1 MKKISTDDNFNNYI
15 EKFIDVNIE
24 GTIHKF
30 FVSKIDSGSITT
42 NAGILF
48 PNTFSILRESP
59 TQECL
64 ICEDPCAFSVPII
77 ELNFRGKGNWADY
90 NYLIN
95 NKINETHDV
104 FVNNHKV
111 CRMDTKV
118 LSAAFN
124 RLWLIP
130 FYSNNVQIPNFFDD
144 QKSTPTVSIQTSC
157 VFFDPSFYNSKD
169 WNSLTIQPVSA
180 YNPSSESDP
189 IRPVETFY
197 TYFYDDLITPEYSA
211 LTAAF
216 RRVTSKILTNKILL
230 NSTGVSSVSCVAWEQ
245 YDISRA
251 TGNFSLNSC
260 YDSGCPYL
268 STDLEFSTFNQP
280 VSTFFLDLDPCQ
292 NPNEYSSGFTYDM
305 NYYYTNSLSSY
316 TYRPAYIEGLTDN
329 EYPAPALR
337 KYIFYTD
344 CTGTDTIELYYG
356 RTEAARG
363 YLDSPL
369 WFSDLGLTRYN
380 GSFYDGYIYNYSHAL
395 VTVVDGEMNYGEPC
409 P

>member
-15 EKFIDVNIE
+15 DKFIDVEIE
-24 GTIHKF
+24 GTIRKF
-30 FVSKIDSGSITT
+30 SVSKIDSGSITT

-48 PNTFSILRESP
+48 SNTFSILRESP
-59 TQECL
+59 VQECL

-111 CRMDTKV
+111 CRIDTKV

-144 QKSTPTVSIQTSC
+144 QKSSPTVSIQTSC
-157 VFFDPSFYNSKD
+157 VFFNPSFYNSKD

-197 TYFYDDLITPEYSA
+197 TYFYEDLYQTEYST

-216 RRVTSKILTNKILL
+216 RRVTCSILTNKILL
-230 NSTGVSSVSCVAWEQ
+230 NSTGVSSVSCAAWRQ
-245 YDISRA
+245 YDVNKTAGRVFI
-251 TGNFSLNSC
+251 NSC
-260 YDSGCPYL
+260 YGTDCSYL
-268 STDLEFSTFNQP
+268 STDLKFGTLMQP
-280 VSTFFLDLDPCQ
+280 ASTFFLDLDPCQ

-305 NYYYTNSLSSY
+305 DNYYTNISSY
-316 TYRPAYIEGLTDN
+316 DYRPAYIETGTD
-329 EYPAPALR
+329 YAPALR
-337 KYIFYTD
+337 KYIFYKD
-344 CTGTDTIELYYG
+344 CSLTDTIELYWG
-356 RTEAARG
+356 SNEAAPR
-363 YLDSPL
+363 YYL
-369 WFSDLGLTRYN
+369 WFSDLGLN
-380 GSFYDGYIYNYSHAL
+380 GYTGNFYVANAYTYGPLI
-395 VTVVDGEMNYGEPC
+395 TVVDGNVTNSGPC
-409 P
+409 